1 MKNIQYKYLKNSQY
15 SLVYP
20 KQLFAMY
27 SKLFLLI
34 LFYSIITIASSE
46 KARYD
51 FYRMYRIL
59 PSSEN
64 DIKILKEIQNR
75 SDSYKFIKDPIKIN
89 EEVLIILAPHKLAEF
104 TDRMESE
111 EISYELIDENFQK
124 HIDAEANVLTRA
136 KSDFGWES
144 YYELDVINKWLD
156 SMARKFPNQTEI
168 VIGGKS
174 YEGREIKGV
183 KLSYKEN
190 NPGVFIEGG
199 IHAREWISP
208 ATVTYIM
215 NQLLTSSDKN
225 IRYIAENV
233 DWYFFP
239 SINPDGYT
247 YTHEKDRLWRK
258 TRQPYNNCFGA
269 DPNRNWD
276 FHWRDKGSSD
286 EPCSEIFAGSKPFSE
301 PESASLSNY
310 LTSLKGKLQTY
321 LAFHSYSQILLF
333 PYGHSAEHV
342 DNFDDLQEIGEKTA
356 QSLRNRYGTEY
367 RVGNIYDAIYPASG
381 GSMDWAFGTLDIPIA
396 FTYELRPGPYSN
408 RGGFVLPPEQ
418 IIPNCEEVM
427 DSVVT
432 LIMESERLGYFD
444 NFRLT

>member
-1 MKNIQYKYLKNSQY
+1 MCSKTK
-15 SLVYP
+15 LV
-20 KQLFAMY
+20 
-27 SKLFLLI
+27 LLI
-34 LFYSIITIASSE
+34 FCTIIKISISE

-59 PSSEN
+59 PKLEN
-64 DIKILKEIQNR
+64 HLEILKEIQSR

-89 EEVLIILAPHKLAEF
+89 EEVLIIVAPHKLAEF

-111 EISYELIDENFQK
+111 LISYELLDENFQK
-124 HIDAEANVLTRA
+124 HIDAEAVVLTRA
-136 KSDFGWES
+136 NHDFGWES
-144 YYELDVINKWLD
+144 YYELDVINKWLH
-156 SMARKFPNQTEI
+156 SMVKKFPNKTEI

-174 YEGREIKGV
+174 YEGRPIKGV
-183 KLSYKEN
+183 KISYKEN

-208 ATVTYIM
+208 ATVTYIV

-225 IRYIAENV
+225 VRYIAENF
-233 DWYFFP
+233 DWYLFP

-247 YTHEKDRLWRK
+247 YTHKKDRLWRK
-258 TRQPYNNCFGA
+258 TRQPYKNCVGA

-276 FHWRDKGSSD
+276 FHWMEKGSSND
-286 EPCSEIFAGSKPFSE
+286 PCSEIFAGPKPFSE

-310 LTSLKGKLQTY
+310 LKSLKGKLQTY

-333 PYGHSAEHV
+333 PYGHSAEHA
-342 DNFDDLQEIGEKTA
+342 DNFDDLQEIAEKSVK
-356 QSLRNRYGTEY
+356 SLRNRYGTEY

-381 GSMDWAFGTLDIPIA
+381 ASMDWAFGTLDIPIA
-396 FTYELRPGPYSN
+396 YTYELRPGPWSW
-408 RGGFVLPPEQ
+408 GGFVLPPEQ

-432 LIMESERLGYFD
+432 IIMESEQLGYFD
-444 NFRLT
+444 NYRLK

>member
-1 MKNIQYKYLKNSQY
+1 MGSSSEY
-15 SLVYP
+15 SLVLC
-20 KQLFAMY
+20 KKSFAMY
-27 SKLFLLI
+27 LKFCWLVLFCSLI
-34 LFYSIITIASSE
+34 KISSSE

-59 PSSEN
+59 PKS
-64 DIKILKEIQNR
+64 DDHIKILKDIQNR

-89 EEVLIILAPHKLAEF
+89 EEVLFILAPHKLAEF
-104 TDRMESE
+104 TDLMESE
-111 EISYELIDENFQK
+111 GISYELVDENFQK
-124 HIDAEANVLTRA
+124 HIDAEAVVLTRA
-136 KSDFGWES
+136 KQDFGWES

-156 SMARKFPNQTEI
+156 TMVEKFPNQTEI

-174 YEGREIKGV
+174 YEGRQIKGV

-215 NQLLTSSDKN
+215 NQLLTSSDKD
-225 IRYIAENV
+225 IRYIAENF

-239 SINPDGYT
+239 STNPDGYT

-258 TRQPYNNCFGA
+258 TRQPYKNCFGA

-276 FHWRDKGSSD
+276 FHWMEKGSSND
-286 EPCSEIFAGSKPFSE
+286 PCSEIYAGTKPFSE

-310 LTSLKGKLQTY
+310 LRSLKGKLQTY

-333 PYGHSAEHV
+333 PYGHSSEHV
-342 DNFDDLQEIGEKTA
+342 DNFDDLQEIGEKA
-356 QSLRNRYGTEY
+356 VKSLLNRFGTEY

-396 FTYELRPGPYSN
+396 YTYELRPGPWSF
-408 RGGFVLPPEQ
+408 RGFVLPPEQ

-432 LIMESERLGYFD
+432 LLMEAEQMGYFD
-444 NFRLT
+444 NFRLK